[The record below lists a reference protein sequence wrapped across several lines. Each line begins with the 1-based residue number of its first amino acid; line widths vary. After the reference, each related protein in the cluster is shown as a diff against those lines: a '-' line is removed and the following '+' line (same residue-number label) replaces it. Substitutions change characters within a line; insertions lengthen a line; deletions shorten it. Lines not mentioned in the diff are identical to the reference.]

1 MERVK
6 FLKEYTHPGG
16 GVSKK
21 GKTLS
26 VTSRFASMLV
36 KDKIAEI
43 VEGAEEKEDKGAKG
57 RETK

>member
-1 MERVK
+1 MDKVK

-26 VTSRFASMLV
+26 VTSRFASQLV

-43 VEGAEEKEDKGAKG
+43 VEGKEDKGAAG